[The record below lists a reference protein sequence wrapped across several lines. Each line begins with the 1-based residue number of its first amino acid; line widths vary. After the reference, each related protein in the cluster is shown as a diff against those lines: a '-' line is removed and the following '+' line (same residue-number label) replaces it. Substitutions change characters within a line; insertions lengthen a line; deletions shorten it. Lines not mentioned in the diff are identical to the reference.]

1 MPRHPYVFTQFL
13 NLLPK
18 YEFQRIVNRYNGN
31 YRTRHFKC
39 WDQLACMMFAHI
51 RQEKSLRDIGISLN
65 VHAKKLYH
73 IGIHQCPKPTLADA
87 NNSRDHRIYEDF
99 AKSMM
104 KRVRKEYQNTD
115 LAVDVENA
123 VYALDASVVDL
134 TLSLYPW
141 AKSRK
146 AKGAIKMH
154 TMIDLRGKI
163 PVFLTI
169 TDGKTHDVKV
179 APQVPIKSDGIY
191 VMDRAYIDFSWLW
204 SIDQAEAFF
213 VSRLKK
219 SINWNRIVSHK
230 VDKSVGLRCDQEIL
244 LTSKRLKRLYPKR
257 LRRVSFRDE
266 EKGKILV
273 FRTNNFTL
281 SAETIAELYKARW
294 EIELFFKWIKQNL
307 KIKTFF
313 GTSPNAVKTQIW
325 IAMIVYLVVAIINQ
339 IFQST
344 YSPSKLLHFLE
355 VALFEQIPLH
365 SVFHANAR
373 YIPPPN
379 VNQLTLFDYL

>member
-1 MPRHPYVFTQFL
+1 M
-13 NLLPK
+13 
-18 YEFQRIVNRYNGN
+18 
-31 YRTRHFKC
+31 
-39 WDQLACMMFAHI
+39 
-51 RQEKSLRDIGISLN
+51 RDIDISLN
-65 VHAKKLYH
+65 AHTNKLYH
-73 IGIHQCPKPTLADA
+73 IGIHQCPKSTLADA
-87 NNSRDHRIYEDF
+87 NNNRDYRIYKDF

-104 KRVRKEYQNTD
+104 KRVRKEYQNTE
-115 LAVDVENA
+115 LAIDVENA

-141 AKSRK
+141 AKFRK
-146 AKGAIKMH
+146 AKGAIKLH
-154 TMIDLRGKI
+154 TMIDLRGNI

-179 APQVPIKSDGIY
+179 APQIPIESDGIY

-204 SIDQAEAFF
+204 SIDQAGAFF

-230 VDKSVGLRCDQEIL
+230 VDKSIGLRCDQEIL
-244 LTSKRLKRLYPKR
+244 LTSNRLKPIYPKR
-257 LRRVSFRDE
+257 IRRVSLRDE
-266 EKGKILV
+266 EKGKTLV
-273 FRTNNFTL
+273 FLTNNFTL

-307 KIKTFF
+307 KIKTFL

-325 IAMIVYLVVAIINQ
+325 IAMIVYLVIAIIKQ
-339 IFQST
+339 RYQST

-355 VALFEQIPLH
+355 VNLFEQMPLY
-365 SVFHANAR
+365 SAFFTNAR
-373 YIPPPN
+373 YIPPHN
-379 VNQLTLFDYL
+379 VNQLTLFDYIDS